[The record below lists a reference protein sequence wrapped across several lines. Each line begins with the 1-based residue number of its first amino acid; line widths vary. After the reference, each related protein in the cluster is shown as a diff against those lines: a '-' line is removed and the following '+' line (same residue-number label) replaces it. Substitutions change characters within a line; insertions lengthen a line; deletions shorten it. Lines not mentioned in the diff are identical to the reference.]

1 MISRLF
7 FMNKSPNK
15 IGYYGPYGGRYVSE
29 LLMPALEELESNFI
43 KFKIEKK
50 NELNQLLK
58 EYGNRPSNLYH
69 ATSLSKEWN
78 AKVYL
83 KREDLNHTGS
93 HKINNVIGQGLL
105 TKYMGKKRII
115 AETGAGQHGVAS
127 ATIGALLNLET
138 VVYMGKEDMRRQ
150 ALNVFRMQLLG
161 AKVIGSGD
169 EKGTLR
175 DAVNDAL
182 RDWAKNV
189 DTTHYLVGSVIGP
202 HPFPYIVREF
212 QSVIGK
218 ETRQQILKKESRLP
232 DALFACVGGG
242 SNSMGMFYP
251 FLKDKKVKKFG
262 VEAGG
267 RSMKTGNH
275 AATLQKGEPGI
286 LHGALTYLLQNKE
299 GMISDVHS
307 VSAGLDYPGIG
318 PEHSYYHDL
327 GLVEYTSV
335 NDSETLNAFRELS
348 EIEGIIPAL
357 ESSHAIAYAKKW
369 IHNTKATIEN
379 PLIVI
384 NLSGRGDKDV
394 AEVKEILHL

>member
-1 MISRLF
+1 M
-7 FMNKSPNK
+7 
-15 IGYYGPYGGRYVSE
+15 GYFGSFGGRFVSE
-29 LLMPALEELESNFI
+29 LLMPALEELESGFRI
-43 KFKIEKK
+43 FRKEMKS
-50 NELNQLLK
+50 ELNHFLK
-58 EYGNRPSNLYH
+58 EYGGRPSNLYY
-69 ATSLSKEWN
+69 AASLSKKWN

-105 TKYMGKKRII
+105 AKFMNKKRII
-115 AETGAGQHGVAS
+115 AETGAGQHGVAT
-127 ATIGALLNLET
+127 ATIGALLNLKT

-150 ALNVFRMQLLG
+150 SLNVFRMQLLG
-161 AKVIGSGD
+161 AEVIGSGD

-182 RDWAKNV
+182 RDWAKNI
-189 DTTHYLVGSVIGP
+189 DDTHYLVGSVIGP

-218 ETRQQILKKESRLP
+218 ETRRQILKKESRLP

-251 FLKDKKVKKFG
+251 FLEDDDVKKIG

-267 RSMKTGNH
+267 RSFKKGEH
-275 AATLQKGEPGI
+275 AATLQKGKPGI
-286 LHGALTYLLQNKE
+286 LHGALTYLIQDKE

-307 VSAGLDYPGIG
+307 ISAGLDYPGIG
-318 PEHSYYHDL
+318 PEHSFYHDTNQ
-327 GLVEYTSV
+327 VDYVSV
-335 NDSETLNAFRELS
+335 NDRETLMAFRELS
-348 EIEGIIPAL
+348 ETEGIIPAL
-357 ESSHAIAYAKKW
+357 ESSHAVAYAKKW
-369 IHNTKATIEN
+369 VQKAHQEDKIKD

-394 AEVKEILHL
+394 AEVKDILKL